1 MKFTIFKVFFF
12 GVFLSEVL
20 GAKNL
25 RDNTTSLLKKCPEN
39 QCLVREIREYLN
51 VMYRLK
57 SRKWFSLVS
66 YRSSRTSCNAQI
78 MLPKIKSECETEV
91 IYCAQL
97 TQVSQAT
104 PNVRNLS
111 ESLSVNVSIN

>member
-78 MLPKIKSECETEV
+78 MLPKIKSECE
-91 IYCAQL
+91 
-97 TQVSQAT
+97 S
-104 PNVRNLS
+104 NL
-111 ESLSVNVSIN
+111 LRTINPGFSSNTKREKLI